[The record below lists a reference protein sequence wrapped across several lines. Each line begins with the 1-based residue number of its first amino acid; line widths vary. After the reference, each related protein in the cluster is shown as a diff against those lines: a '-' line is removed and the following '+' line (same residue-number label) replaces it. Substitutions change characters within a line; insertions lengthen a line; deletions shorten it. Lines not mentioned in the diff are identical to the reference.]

1 MPHRPIRIVTSD
13 RSLAEQL
20 RVRLEAVL
28 ERAVTVLQSIT
39 ETTPPAVVVTTTSE
53 CSADECAG
61 LTQSGVDVV
70 VLAALPSSFQ
80 ETTYREAGAAHYLPM
95 SLDIA
100 PLALALAVLI

>member
-1 MPHRPIRIVTSD
+1 MPHRPIRIVASD

-28 ERAVTVLQSIT
+28 DRAVTVLQSIT
-39 ETTPPAVVVTTTSE
+39 ETCPPAVVVATTSE

-61 LTQSGVDVV
+61 LTQAGVDVV
-70 VLAALPSSFQ
+70 VLAALPSTFQ
-80 ETTYREAGAAHYLPM
+80 ENSYRQAGARHYLPM